1 MQVTR
6 TSIFTG
12 TTRTLE
18 LNVTEN
24 QFNAWRAG
32 ALIQDAFPQ
41 LNKSEREFLQTGGT
55 QEEWDEMCSD
65 E

>member
-41 LNKSEREFLQTGGT
+41 LNKSEREFLKKA
-55 QEEWDEMCSD
+55 SSRK
-65 E
+65 